1 MIFELSKL
9 LKEYEEKFGT
19 YTNIQPIDLNEN
31 DQELLLNL
39 FYEAIETD
47 TPIPDNILEEYADP
61 HDDSFF
67 NG

>member
-19 YTNIQPIDLNEN
+19 FTNIQPIDLTE
-31 DQELLLNL
+31 DQIEILLNL

-47 TPIPDNILEEYADP
+47 TPIPDNILEEYQDP
-61 HDDSFF
+61 HDESFF